1 MSVYL
6 NCSTEKDDLRI
17 LLLGKTGYGKSSSAN
32 TILRR
37 EAFHAD
43 RSPSS
48 VTTRCQRTFREC
60 DGQTLEIVDTPG
72 LFHTD
77 KGLKEVM
84 TEIADCFT
92 LISPGPHVFLLVLR
106 LGTFSKGDQK
116 CLETFQKVFK
126 DSKRYTIV
134 LFTHGDQ
141 CEEGADNFIEK
152 HKDLKRFMEESCE
165 AHHVFNNRVEDESQ
179 VNGLLQKINHVVQN
193 NGRSCYSNDLIQQIE
208 SVLTEVSQLPEV
220 TSAVDPAQAAM
231 DVILKYIPEDISG
244 NMLDMLKKYLP
255 KVVGDRVGGAV
266 DGQAYKAVT
275 SYLNLLN
282 KFVYDLMPDA
292 AKN

>member
-1 MSVYL
+1 MYVYFNIL
-6 NCSTEKDDLRI
+6 EDDLRI

-77 KGLKEVM
+77 KGLRELM
-84 TEIADCFT
+84 TEITGCIRW
-92 LISPGPHVFLLVLR
+92 ISPGPHVFLLVLR
-106 LGTFSKGDQK
+106 LGTFSRQDQK

-126 DSKRYTIV
+126 DAKRYTIV

-141 CEEGADNFIEK
+141 CEEGCDAFIK
-152 HKDLKRFMEESCE
+152 RHKDLKRFMEESCE

-208 SVLTEVSQLPEV
+208 SVLTEVRQLPEV
-220 TSAVDPAQAAM
+220 TSAVDPAQAATEYLEAWICKGLVTVM
-231 DVILKYIPEDISG
+231 EQAPGLRYF
-244 NMLDMLKKYLP
+244 LKK
-255 KVVGDRVGGAV
+255 VEDV
-266 DGQAYKAVT
+266 AYKC
-275 SYLNLLN
+275 
-282 KFVYDLMPDA
+282 MPPEA
-292 AKN
+292 FQSQ